1 MKEIVAR
8 FAPSPTG
15 FLHIG
20 GIRTALINYIYIE
33 KAKLLNPKSRL
44 LLRIEDTDKIR
55 SKEHYLESILNGLKW
70 IGIKYQGEVL
80 IQSKY
85 ASRHK
90 EIAYNL
96 LENKNAYKCICSPEE
111 LKLKREENLKK
122 NISIKRLCDKCE
134 DDKNIQLLEKNY
146 SIRIKIS
153 SKGKT
158 TINDK
163 IQGLINIENKEIDNF
178 IILRN
183 DGTPTYMLS
192 VVVDDHDMGVNSIIR
207 GNDHLNN
214 TFRQLYIYKHLNWNI
229 PEYYH
234 LPLIHGNDGGKLSK
248 RHGAVDINEFKT
260 KGYLPEAIINN
271 LILLGW
277 SPNKKN
283 EIIEMDEIIKIF
295 EIEKLSKSS
304 SIFDYKK
311 LNFFNNYFL
320 KKNKNLKY
328 FYNYIE
334 SNENL
339 KFYLEKNSEKIKKIF
354 EVYKKKIDR
363 YSDLDEII
371 KIYYDDFFEIK
382 NSKIL
387 DKKFNIL
394 LKDFIINLNQIKLW
408 NILNIEECV
417 NNFVRKN
424 NIKFILLG
432 KPIRLILINDEN
444 GPPINEILY
453 ILGKENTFIRLNKY
467 INKID

>member
-33 KAKLLNPKSRL
+33 KAKLSNPNSKL

-55 SKEHYLESILNGLKW
+55 SKQSFSESILKGLEW
-70 IGIKYQGEVL
+70 IGIKWHGDTF
-80 IQSKY
+80 IQSKN
-85 ASRHK
+85 SDRHK
-90 EIAYNL
+90 EIAFKL
-96 LENKNAYKCICSPEE
+96 LNNKNAFKCICSQEK
-111 LKLKREENLKK
+111 LQLKRDENLKN
-122 NISIKRLCDKCE
+122 NISVKRLCDKCE
-134 DDKNIQLLEKNY
+134 NDYDIQSLKNNFC
-146 SIRIKIS
+146 IRIKIPIE
-153 SKGKT
+153 GKIS
-158 TINDK
+158 INDK

-178 IILRN
+178 ILLRN
-183 DGTPTYMLS
+183 DGSPTYMLS

-214 TFRQLYIYKHLNWNI
+214 TFRQLYIYKYLKWDI

-234 LPLIHGNDGGKLSK
+234 LPLIHGEDGGKLSK
-248 RHGAVDINEFKT
+248 RHGAVDINEFRNI
-260 KGYLPEAIINN
+260 GYLPEAIINN

-283 EIIEMDEIIKIF
+283 EIIEIEEIIKIF
-295 EIEKLSKSS
+295 EIKKLSKSP

-320 KKNKNLKY
+320 QKDKNLRY
-328 FYNYIE
+328 FIDYIK
-334 SNENL
+334 SKKHL
-339 KFYLEKNSEKIKKIF
+339 DFYYKEDKEKIKKIF
-354 EVYKKKIDR
+354 EVYKMKIDK
-363 YSDLDEII
+363 YSDLEQII

-382 NSKIL
+382 TNKIL
-387 DKKFNIL
+387 DEKFNIL
-394 LKDFIINLNQIKLW
+394 LKDLFKSLDKIKIW
-408 NILNIEECV
+408 DSLNIQECI
-417 NNFVRKN
+417 NNFVKIN

-432 KPIRLILINDEN
+432 KPLRLILINDQN

-467 INKID
+467 INKKN